1 MKIDNPE
8 NPLERNDFSM
18 DDFHHY
24 LREFDKAVCEAN
36 AVSQGLVC
44 EWLRLLKGGLHT
56 FFHESAFMLQ

>member
-36 AVSQGLVC
+36 AVSQGVGVRMA
-44 EWLRLLKGGLHT
+44 EAFKGGLHT